1 MTRGCLECNRLKT
14 SQWREGPL
22 GPRTLC
28 NACGMRYRKRPD
40 AEERPR
46 RKLKPK
52 TEPAEERPLRK
63 LKPKTELADAVVAEP
78 AAQPA
83 AQPVTQQQQESSP
96 LNEAR
101 KISMAN
107 LLAAASGR

>member
-1 MTRGCLECNRLKT
+1 
-14 SQWREGPL
+14 
-22 GPRTLC
+22 
-28 NACGMRYRKRPD
+28 MRYRKRPD
-40 AEERPR
+40 AEERPRRKLKPKTEPAEERPR

-83 AQPVTQQQQESSP
+83 AQPVTQQQQSSSSP

-107 LLAAASGR
+107 LLAAASSR